1 VSFLVEQTPA
11 TVGEIDESAIHH
23 HAGRWRPTPVDQF
36 WLTAEHAGLGQ
47 DASCPPCS
55 YHHEGRCTW
64 CPEDPTLAEEI
75 PECAPCE
82 GRKAQKQPWY
92 KREDIMI
99 PVLTTATVTVIA
111 TVLST
116 IILRRIGMKEA

>member
-1 VSFLVEQTPA
+1 MSFLVEQTPA

-23 HAGRWRPTPVDQF
+23 HAGRWRPTPVDYYE
-36 WLTAEHAGLGQ
+36 LTQVGLGQ
-47 DASCPPCS
+47 DAACPPCS

-64 CPEDPTLAEEI
+64 CPEDRALAAEI

-82 GRKAQKQPWY
+82 GRKPQKQPWY

-99 PVLTTATVTVIA
+99 PVVTTAAVTVIA
-111 TVLST
+111 TVVST
-116 IILRRIGMKEA
+116 IILGRIGMKEL